1 MPPIGSSCH
10 TPRCST
16 STLGTRASI
25 RLTPKLTRQVAHDRF
40 PWTGCYDAKQLT
52 QSKGASMVPADDE
65 STSANESEEDASTQ
79 SSFLEKLKFWRRCKQ
94 EDDKTARL
102 THMPACLMHWWT
114 PLLVAFILFSLSFI
128 CTLGW
133 GWQWHW
139 PSSNA
144 MKLCMTITG
153 AGLAFSAWQQRS
165 HDNAR
170 MEKDRAEAQRKH
182 DTEHEER
189 ERNRL
194 EQIERDEYW
203 KRREQIYQLLG
214 SKNPGLRLGA
224 VALLAELAD
233 SAAHSNILN
242 NTEKHQLQR
251 HIIDT
256 LCLQLRHEGLNHC
269 DEGNRSEHAEIQAV
283 IFRTILTR
291 IDIQNKES
299 SYADW
304 SREPIKI
311 TSCIVHTPVLIAN
324 LTTHATI
331 DFSRSKFLTKFELSN
346 VTIPTLL
353 WEQACFIGELITR
366 NNSIIGIRSLPTV
379 APYSRHIDTTFE
391 HDSETFTITL
401 MSYSNWEI
409 EPAIAISNCKFIIK
423 STKSATPIEINTI
436 HDQSDGEKQSA
447 QNLHVLRCQ
456 LVNITIDATY
466 IHSRISIT
474 ENTITG
480 TLKINF
486 AEVTNEDGLL
496 ERTPHPSDRILIRNN
511 VIHPRDDD
519 EPIRITNY
527 TDTAITKLFSLHNNH
542 ISRTDD
548 FSTLHT
554 LEYKILTDKPKPF
567 QFLERTAEGQIMHTW
582 HTGGG
587 LDDLDTNL
595 GPFLSSFFKE
605 D

>member
-1 MPPIGSSCH
+1 
-10 TPRCST
+10 
-16 STLGTRASI
+16 
-25 RLTPKLTRQVAHDRF
+25 
-40 PWTGCYDAKQLT
+40 
-52 QSKGASMVPADDE
+52 MVPADDE
-65 STSANESEEDASTQ
+65 STSTNESEEDTSTRGT
-79 SSFLEKLKFWRRCKQ
+79 FFERFKFWKL
-94 EDDKTARL
+94 DKKDANEPARL
-102 THMPACLMHWWT
+102 KTLPKYLMHWTT
-114 PLLVAFILFSLSFI
+114 PVWIAAAGFLVALAFAAFWRGDL
-128 CTLGW
+128 
-133 GWQWHW
+133 HW
-139 PSSNA
+139 PSADA
-144 MKLCMTITG
+144 MKLCATIAG
-153 AGLAFSAWQQRS
+153 AGFAFSAWQQRS
-165 HDNAR
+165 HDNAVR
-170 MEKDRAEAQRKH
+170 DDDKLDRERAADRVRAEREEQRSL
-182 DTEHEER
+182 EETR
-189 ERNRL
+189 RL

-214 SKNPGLRLGA
+214 SENPGLRLGA

-233 SAAHSNILN
+233 SAAHSTLLN
-242 NTEKHQLQR
+242 ETEKQQLQR

-256 LCLQLRHEGLNHC
+256 LCLQLRHEGLDHRS
-269 DEGNRSEHAEIQAV
+269 EGNESEHAEIQAA
-283 IFRTILTR
+283 IFRTLLTR
-291 IDIQNKES
+291 IDIRNNVS
-299 SYADW
+299 PHADW

-311 TSCIVHTPVLIAN
+311 TSSIVRTPLLIQN
-324 LTTHATI
+324 LTTHTTI
-331 DFSRSKFLTKFELSN
+331 DFSQSRFLSTFELSN
-346 VTIPTLL
+346 VTITSLL
-353 WEQACFIGELITR
+353 WEQAYFIGELITR
-366 NNSIIGIRSLPTV
+366 NNSIIGIRSLPIV

-391 HDSETFTITL
+391 HNSETFTITL

-466 IHSRISIT
+466 IHSRISIA
-474 ENTITG
+474 ENIITG
-480 TLKINF
+480 TLKFKF

-496 ERTPHPSDRILIRNN
+496 ERTPHPSDMILIRNN
-511 VIHPRDDD
+511 VIHLRDDD

-527 TDTAITKLFSLHNNH
+527 TDTEITKLFRLHNNR
-542 ISRTDD
+542 IFRTDD

-567 QFLERTAEGQIMHTW
+567 QFLERTAEGQIIHTW

-595 GPFLSSFFKE
+595 GPFLSSFSEE